1 MILIAILCTPLAI
14 SGLFAGALLAIWRR
28 RPEAAHAM
36 NWGAAFAAIAVGWLA
51 VVGTTSILHTA
62 PLPGAA
68 PSLCWLAA
76 ALLLVQGLRQRAG
89 RPDRAAALAAIW
101 TTIAL
106 AISLLTDLAPRM
118 RDATPPTIALLTGLG
133 LIVAAVAVGPRRS
146 RKMRKFDWGATALLG
161 TFAVA
166 NLALVVGLYAIDRES
181 NLAVSFIALGGSVTY
196 VCLGLATVLL
206 LNQDF
211 GVVLE
216 RLARTDP
223 LTGVWNRR
231 GFDEAA
237 PHLLARLRTEHR
249 DRAAVAIADIDS
261 FKAINDG
268 YGHTTGDQVLVH
280 FAKILGSAVR
290 PGDLLARLGGE
301 EFVLLAVGVDAVE
314 LYQRVEHVRG
324 MVALPSDEGVTLPS
338 ITASFGVAQISPD
351 TLALRDAMERADHA
365 LYQAKRE
372 GRNRSVIDNW
382 PQQSMGE
389 QAADTPAI

>member
-28 RPEAAHAM
+28 RREATHAM
-36 NWGAAFAAIAVGWLA
+36 SWGAAFAAITVGWLA
-51 VVGTTSILHTA
+51 VLGTTLVLDVA
-62 PLPGAA
+62 PLPGAT

-76 ALLLVQGLRQRAG
+76 ALLLVHGLRQRAG
-89 RPDRAAALAAIW
+89 RPDRAAALGAIW

-106 AISLLTDLAPRM
+106 AISLLSDLAPHM
-118 RDATPPTIALLTGLG
+118 RDAMPATVALLTGLG
-133 LIVAAVAVGPRRS
+133 LLPAAIAVGPRRS
-146 RKMRKFDWGATALLG
+146 RKTRHFDWWAMTLLTAFALANLILVG
-161 TFAVA
+161 GLVLISHETNRAVA
-166 NLALVVGLYAIDRES
+166 L
-181 NLAVSFIALGGSVTY
+181 IALGGSVTY
-196 VCLGLATVLL
+196 VALGLATVLL

-211 GVVLE
+211 GIVLE

-237 PHLLARLRTEHR
+237 PHLLAKLKAEKR

-261 FKAINDG
+261 FKAINDC
-268 YGHTTGDQVLVH
+268 YGHTTGDTVLIH
-280 FAKILGSAVR
+280 FAKLLATAVR

-301 EFVLLAVGVDAVE
+301 EFVLLAIGVDALE
-314 LYQRVEHVRG
+314 LYQRVEHIRGLVSLPNEDG
-324 MVALPSDEGVTLPS
+324 MVLPA

-372 GRNRSVIDNW
+372 GRNRTVIDHW
-382 PQQSMGE
+382 PQPVVVE
-389 QAADTPAI
+389 D

>member
-28 RPEAAHAM
+28 RREAAHAM
-36 NWGAAFAAIAVGWLA
+36 SWGAAFAAIAVGWLA
-51 VVGTTSILHTA
+51 VLATTSALREA
-62 PLPGAA
+62 PLPGAM

-89 RPDRAAALAAIW
+89 RANRAAALGAIW

-106 AISLLTDLAPRM
+106 AISLLSDLAPQM

-133 LIVAAVAVGPRRS
+133 LLLAAVAVGPRQS
-146 RKMRKFDWGATALLG
+146 RKTRNFDWATTALLG
-161 TFAVA
+161 AFAVA
-166 NLALVVGLYAIDRES
+166 NLALVVGLYAIDHEA
-181 NLAVSFIALGGSVTY
+181 NEAMAFIALGGSVTY
-196 VCLGLATVLL
+196 VGLGLATVLL

-237 PHLLARLRTEHR
+237 PHLLARLRTDHR

-261 FKAINDG
+261 FKAINDC
-268 YGHTTGDQVLVH
+268 YGHTTGDQVLIH
-280 FAKILGSAVR
+280 FAKMLGTAVR

-301 EFVLLAVGVDAVE
+301 EFVLLAMGVDAIE

-324 MVALPSDEGVTLPS
+324 LVGLPSDEGVSLPS

-382 PQQSMGE
+382 PQQAMADE
-389 QAADTPAI
+389 TQDTPAG